1 MPQVP
6 IIVPVIVIGIL
17 VGSLLKSN
25 RPKIPWKK
33 ITAWALVA
41 GVLNAVLAYAEV
53 ILTPQPT
60 FTFRAASAVTQVSE
74 IPFSA
79 ASFLTGFIIV
89 MVVFGIAAAYLR
101 MRGTESGPELE
112 NEEEPQ
118 LDSE

>member
-6 IIVPVIVIGIL
+6 IIIPVIVIGIL
-17 VGSLLKSN
+17 FGSLLKSN
-25 RPKIPWKK
+25 KPKIPWKK
-33 ITAWALVA
+33 VTAWALVA

-60 FTFRAASAVTQVSE
+60 FVFRAAAVTQVSE

-79 ASFLTGFIIV
+79 ASFLAGFIIV

-101 MRGTESGPELE
+101 LRGTESGPELE